1 MIQMNEFK
9 RIKIL
14 ALQSILFSMEAVKDN
29 IENNQNFTHELEKG
43 CKAMKDLAEAFHLV
57 KGA

>member
-9 RIKIL
+9 RIKIM
-14 ALQSILFSMEAVKDN
+14 ALQTILFSMEEIKNNLEECTAPRQ
-29 IENNQNFTHELEKG
+29 IETNS
-43 CKAMKDLAEAFHLV
+43 KAMKDLAEAFRLV